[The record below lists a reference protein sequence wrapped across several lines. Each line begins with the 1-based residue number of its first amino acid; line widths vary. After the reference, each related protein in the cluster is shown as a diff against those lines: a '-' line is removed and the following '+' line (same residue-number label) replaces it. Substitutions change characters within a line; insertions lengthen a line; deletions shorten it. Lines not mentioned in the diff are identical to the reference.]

1 MFDELTQNHR
11 LVLQTLGCSERHER
25 RENEEC
31 SIPWFQR
38 IVVKRGKML
47 KLHFYLF
54 FPFLFS
60 FQFLRSTILTLAC
73 LEVGGWEIYIF
84 DVSTRCVIGVTFV

>member
-54 FPFLFS
+54 IFSFPFFIPISSFHDLDISLF
-60 FQFLRSTILTLAC
+60 
-73 LEVGGWEIYIF
+73 GGRGLGNLYF
-84 DVSTRCVIGVTFV
+84 